1 MIFPLTGVEN
11 SQEVYNREMRVLL
24 IEDNLLTVRGLTYLL
39 EKEGFLVRVA
49 DSVKAARELISGRGI
64 SGWGYDLILLD
75 VGLADGDGFAVAREV
90 REAGLDTPIIFLTA
104 RDDESSVV
112 RGFDLGADDYVV
124 KPFRNRELMS
134 RIRAVL
140 RRRGKVTEVVK
151 CGELTLDVQ
160 AGVLLKSGV
169 EVALSALEYKI
180 VAVLMLNAGMV
191 VRRERL
197 LDEIWD
203 FAGNVVNDNTLTVYI
218 KRIREKIGEEMI
230 ETVKGMGYR
239 IPNRGMMPGPGEISA
254 YHSSDTGVKNKVSA
268 YDFSD
273 REEVK

>member
-1 MIFPLTGVEN
+1 MILPLTGVEN

-49 DSVKAARELISGRGI
+49 DSVKAVRELISGRGI
-64 SGWGYDLILLD
+64 SGWRYDLILLD

-90 REAGLDTPIIFLTA
+90 RELGLETPIIFLTA

-160 AGVLLKSGV
+160 AGVLLKNGV
-169 EVALSALEYKI
+169 GVALSALEYKI
-180 VAVLMLNAGMV
+180 VVVLMLNAGMV

-230 ETVKGMGYR
+230 ETVKGIGYR
-239 IPNRGMMPGPGEISA
+239 IPNRGMMPGPREISA
-254 YHSSDTGVKNKVSA
+254 YHSSGTGVKNKVSA

-273 REEVK
+273 REMVK